1 MIVKR
6 TLALTLL
13 LALVPIPAGAA
24 DTGTIEGIVRHGIN
38 ETPLAGVRVELTAG
52 NDAGDVEFRRRAV
65 TDSGGRYRFARLPSG
80 DGYFYSLDARFQDG
94 TFAGGAVTIPDDT
107 ERTPIIDTTMRV
119 WPTTTD
125 PSVILIRRD
134 DMFVVSNERG
144 AAVIESVTVANTA
157 MKAYIGRGRALSD
170 DPSDASLGF
179 ALPPGA
185 RDITILEADIDIPA
199 LVPIGAGAAATV
211 AIPPGETSVTFSY
224 SVPTSAGNIDL
235 SRPALYPTAEFSV
248 FAEEPLEVRSNR
260 LIEGD
265 DVTLDG
271 TRYRRWTAS
280 GELNAGD
287 PLQVLAVATG
297 SVPVGP
303 LAATAGAIILAI
315 LLAWLLRYRSR
326 ARVPALGTAEGPR

>member
-6 TLALTLL
+6 TVALALL
-13 LALVPIPAGAA
+13 LALAPISAGAA
-24 DTGTIEGIVRHGIN
+24 DTGVIEGVVRHGIT
-38 ETPLAGVRVELTAG
+38 EKPLAGVQVELIAG
-52 NDAGDVEFRRRAV
+52 NDSGEIEFRRNGVSDA
-65 TDSGGRYRFARLPSG
+65 DGRYRFPGLPSG
-80 DGYFYSLDARFQDG
+80 DGYFYTLDARFQDG

-107 ERTPIIDTTMRV
+107 ERVPVIDTTMRV

-157 MKAYIGRGRALSD
+157 TKAYIGRGQALSN
-170 DPSDASLGF
+170 DPSGASLGL

-185 RDITILEADIDIPA
+185 RDIAILESDIDIPE

-211 AIPPGETSVTFSY
+211 AIPPGETRVTFSY

-235 SRPALYPTAEFSV
+235 SRPALYPTVEFSV

-260 LIEGD
+260 LSEAGE
-265 DVTLDG
+265 VTLDG
-271 TRYRRWTAS
+271 TRYRRWSATD
-280 GELNAGD
+280 ELDAGD

-297 SVPVGP
+297 SVPVAP
-303 LAATAGAIILAI
+303 LAAAAGAIVLALLFAWIL
-315 LLAWLLRYRSR
+315 RHRSR
-326 ARVPALGTAEGPR
+326 ARLPALETAEGPR